1 MTVIVLGGGAAYGGG
16 AAGPGKE
23 DGTLTQ
29 RVEPEQTH
37 MQVKF
42 PVCCPLPTK
51 KKAANMQDN
60 ENVFAPQTW
69 SDPWTRG
76 CTWVACH
83 GKSDLEGT
91 PARRRNPDALSG
103 VCTCVSEEKTG
114 LSFWLANS

>member
-60 ENVFAPQTW
+60 VECLRSANVVR
-69 SDPWTRG
+69 SLDPG
-76 CTWVACH
+76 LYL
-83 GKSDLEGT
+83 GS
-91 PARRRNPDALSG
+91 LS
-103 VCTCVSEEKTG
+103 
-114 LSFWLANS
+114 

>member
-37 MQVKF
+37 NMQVKF

-60 ENVFAPQTW
+60 VECLRSANVVR
-69 SDPWTRG
+69 SLDPG
-76 CTWVACH
+76 LYL
-83 GKSDLEGT
+83 GS
-91 PARRRNPDALSG
+91 LS
-103 VCTCVSEEKTG
+103 
-114 LSFWLANS
+114 